1 MEKRTRV
8 VVYGSSLH
16 MAGIQAS
23 LKVEPDLEVVC
34 VDPHAPMA
42 GQRLNELHP
51 AAIAFDL
58 TDPSLGLDVT
68 LLREQPSLLLIGV
81 DPSSDELLVLSSHP
95 SQALSASDLVNVIRK
110 ERRGDAVMG
119 RRGDK
124 GARTSSG
131 LT

>member
-1 MEKRTRV
+1 MVEKRTRV

-23 LKVEPDLEVVC
+23 LKAEPDLEVVC
-34 VDPHAPMA
+34 VNPYAPMA

-68 LLREQPSLLLIGV
+68 LLREQPGLLLIGV
-81 DPSSDELLVLSSHP
+81 DPSSDELLVLSSRP
-95 SQALSASDLVNVIRK
+95 AQALSASDLVSVIRK
-110 ERRGDAVMG
+110 ERCGGRETR
-119 RRGDK
+119 RRGD
-124 GARTSSG
+124 GEMR
-131 LT
+131 